1 MEKIRNIEKKILTLI
16 HSYKNESDLNVKA
29 QRRSKSGDIDLKQRN
44 WLNAKNLALFMVLKT
59 NTLSI

>member
-1 MEKIRNIEKKILTLI
+1 MLTLI

-29 QRRSKSGDIDLKQRN
+29 QRLSKSGDIDLKQRN
-44 WLNAKNLALFMVLKT
+44 WLNAKNVALFMVLKT

>member
-1 MEKIRNIEKKILTLI
+1 MLTLI

-29 QRRSKSGDIDLKQRN
+29 QRRSKSGDLKQRN